1 MLLFSGGQI
10 IIPTNPI
17 KRKDLHNV
25 ALTSKVFP
33 DFNQLTKN
41 HISSSH
47 TRENASKKKKRLNM
61 LSFDILSLCQ

>member
-47 TRENASKKKKRLNM
+47 TRENSSKKKKG
-61 LSFDILSLCQ
+61 

>member
-1 MLLFSGGQI
+1 MLLFSGGLI

-17 KRKDLHNV
+17 KRKDFHNV

-41 HISSSH
+41 HTSSSH
-47 TRENASKKKKRLNM
+47 TRENSSKKKG
-61 LSFDILSLCQ
+61 